1 MSAVVNS
8 QALTEQE
15 FAAIDTATGSAH
27 GLPNRFYTS
36 AEAAQ
41 LERDQVLARTW
52 VCVGFASELA
62 PASARPVDL
71 LGLPLVLVKDKDDTM
86 RVFHNVCWHRGHKLV
101 PEACSFQGAIH
112 CPYHSWTYGFD
123 GALRG
128 TPHIGGHGVHDTP
141 EFDRATRP
149 LMQVRSEVWMDLV
162 FVNLSGDAATFA
174 DYIRPLEVR
183 WSEFLGVDGLNEAR
197 VASNDERMELTLNC
211 NWKLAVEN
219 YCESYHLPWVHPGL
233 NSYSRIEDHY
243 NIVAGDWGAGQ
254 GTKVF
259 EFSERAGIEL
269 QRFSAWP
276 EDKLKI
282 AEYIA
287 LFPNVLLG
295 LQNDHIFV
303 MLLLP
308 STHARTLERVQLYYV
323 GEQAVSEAKADA
335 RKTMVDGWREVFLE
349 DVGVC
354 EGMQQGRAS
363 TAFDGGAFSPA
374 LDNATHHFHRWVA
387 SRLHDL

>member
-1 MSAVVNS
+1 
-8 QALTEQE
+8 
-15 FAAIDTATGSAH
+15 
-27 GLPNRFYTS
+27 
-36 AEAAQ
+36 
-41 LERDQVLARTW
+41 
-52 VCVGFASELA
+52 
-62 PASARPVDL
+62 
-71 LGLPLVLVKDKDDTM
+71 
-86 RVFHNVCWHRGHKLV
+86 
-101 PEACSFQGAIH
+101 
-112 CPYHSWTYGFD
+112 
-123 GALRG
+123 
-128 TPHIGGHGVHDTP
+128 
-141 EFDRATRP
+141 
-149 LMQVRSEVWMDLV
+149 MDLV

-308 STHARTLERVQLYYV
+308 STHART
-323 GEQAVSEAKADA
+323 GAVVL
-335 RKTMVDGWREVFLE
+335 R
-349 DVGVC
+349 
-354 EGMQQGRAS
+354 GRAGRQRS
-363 TAFDGGAFSPA
+363 QGGRAKDHGGRLARGLPGR
-374 LDNATHHFHRWVA
+374 RWC
-387 SRLHDL
+387 L